1 MLNGRLQ
8 SIKAIQ
14 DLVQTVSMG
23 VELKSY
29 LHNIVV
35 FLRMHRA
42 VGGGINPLATK
53 HFDLLV
59 RYVLHGQACML
70 KTNFGRCLA
79 PLHDLTFVTPP
90 LVSLAARKVYA
101 HRIRITKPE
110 SERSM
115 QYGSDLAVITALLDG
130 YTPDQVIDEVLD
142 QVEVPL

>member
-1 MLNGRLQ
+1 
-8 SIKAIQ
+8 
-14 DLVQTVSMG
+14 MG
-23 VELKSY
+23 MELKSY

-59 RYVLHGQACML
+59 
-70 KTNFGRCLA
+70 RCLA

-142 QVEVPL
+142 QVEAPL